1 MNLRPGL
8 NFVFEDEIDRVL
20 FHHYHNQLSPILSVK
35 GSQPNNNPFLSLIVP
50 LATEHAVVMHSLLG
64 LSGAHLTR
72 SSKREDYV
80 RCMERHSCEALTQL
94 RAGVAEA
101 VSSNSDVSPGILA
114 CMILQYLLHI
124 INGSDD
130 GEYKSHYIA
139 ARKYIKFRSY
149 QPIGRF
155 AQEFFEYA
163 DMSIT
168 MTSLVR
174 SSSPTIGSSSN
185 EPLCNEPPSTGPV
198 RFAVPDVVSNYDGIM
213 LSVLSGLY
221 RDIARITELRDQ
233 VRDRKRKGLQPSVEY
248 TMIVKGADL
257 DERLS
262 TWDSNKYKDPADRVM
277 AELYREAAL
286 VYLHRTFRA
295 SQPDDGLSQRVRRG
309 IELLD
314 VSTKT
319 RLIVNC
325 VLLLPTFI
333 FSCAAFD
340 IDEREK
346 IQEIFNRLLASNDF
360 GNVKP
365 TLHFAQRVW
374 KVMDEDAERSWDWE
388 TIKDEL
394 YVDFPIN

>member
-1 MNLRPGL
+1 M
-8 NFVFEDEIDRVL
+8 
-20 FHHYHNQLSPILSVK
+20 
-35 GSQPNNNPFLSLIVP
+35 
-50 LATEHAVVMHSLLG
+50 
-64 LSGAHLTR
+64 
-72 SSKREDYV
+72 
-80 RCMERHSCEALTQL
+80 
-94 RAGVAEA
+94 
-101 VSSNSDVSPGILA
+101 
-114 CMILQYLLHI
+114 
-124 INGSDD
+124 
-130 GEYKSHYIA
+130 
-139 ARKYIKFRSY
+139 
-149 QPIGRF
+149 
-155 AQEFFEYA
+155 
-163 DMSIT
+163 
-168 MTSLVR
+168 
-174 SSSPTIGSSSN
+174 
-185 EPLCNEPPSTGPV
+185 
-198 RFAVPDVVSNYDGIM
+198 
-213 LSVLSGLY
+213 
-221 RDIARITELRDQ
+221 
-233 VRDRKRKGLQPSVEY
+233 
-248 TMIVKGADL
+248 
-257 DERLS
+257 S